1 MKKFKIIV
9 MAFAS
14 LFVYSSLH
22 IFLSQFFGENVLGL
36 KITTGAIFIILGSL
50 YLNVITGPFGWKPD
64 ISKKYAY
71 LSVGSIAAL
80 AVTGIFTA
88 DFIVRI
94 IGDSNFESI
103 NYDYDSLSL
112 SLQILTACTS
122 IFLSPVVEEI
132 IFRGFMYRYL
142 SDINKPVALI
152 LSSLIFALT
161 HGTLV
166 HLYIAFIG
174 GLILACVYEKTRR
187 LRFAIIMHMLYNLL
201 ATVLSF
207 FSYPVF
213 MSNIVFIVMF
223 NIIMLTVLFLLVKAS
238 VYNKPVIV
246 SETEETKKHREE
258 TSRIVEEVMA
268 EVAERKKQKIR
279 HFDEKEV

>member
-1 MKKFKIIV
+1 MKNFKTIV

-14 LFVYSSLH
+14 LFIYSSLH
-22 IFLSQFFGENVLGL
+22 ILLSYAFGENVLGL
-36 KITTGAIFIILGSL
+36 KITTGTIFIILGSL

-64 ISKKYAY
+64 ISKKYVY
-71 LSVGSIAAL
+71 LSLGSITAL
-80 AVTGIFTA
+80 AVTGMFTA

-103 NYDYDSLSL
+103 NYNYDNLSL
-112 SLQILTACTS
+112 QMQILTACTS

-142 SDINKPVALI
+142 SDFNKPVALI

-187 LRFAIIMHMLYNLL
+187 LRFAIVIHMTYNLL

-213 MSNIVFIVMF
+213 MSNIIFIVVF
-223 NIIMLTVLFLLVKAS
+223 NVITIAVLFLLVKAS
-238 VYNKPVIV
+238 VYNKSVV
-246 SETEETKKHREE
+246 VLETEDMKKQREE

-268 EVAERKKQKIR
+268 EIAERKKQKIR